1 MRVQSLSAEN
11 MTLKSEINKLTE
23 SSDKLK
29 VENAALMVRIRD
41 CFGYYVISLLIE
53 L

>member
-1 MRVQSLSAEN
+1 MRVQSLTAEN

-29 VENAALMVRIRD
+29 IENAALMVRARV
-41 CFGYYVISLLIE
+41 CFASSLISLLIE
-53 L
+53 F